1 MQVSVETTT
10 GLERKVTVQVPSQ
23 RIDQAV
29 EERLKEMTH
38 SVRLAGFRPGKVPV
52 KVVRQR
58 YGPQVRQEVLGEVL
72 QSSLQEAIV
81 QEQLRPAGAPHIE
94 PLSVETGKDLEYT
107 ATFEVYPEL
116 KVGALEKIEIE
127 RPVVQIGEADVDRMI
142 DKLRQQRTSWEDV
155 DRPSK
160 AGDRVTVDFEG
171 RIDGEPFEGNKGER
185 VPVELGKGGML
196 ADFEAGLTGAKA
208 GETCGIEVR
217 FPDDYHGKAVA
228 GKTAQFEVRVHTVS
242 EPVLPEI
249 DDAFVA
255 SFGVSEG
262 GVEALRAEARANMQR
277 ELDQTIRGRI
287 KQQVMDGL
295 LANNEVEVPKALV
308 DDEVRSLQR
317 QAAQSLGQP
326 NMDLS
331 QLPTEP
337 FEEDAR
343 RRVQLGLM
351 VGELVRAKGLQV
363 DKDRVRREVET
374 IAASYDTPGEVVKY
388 YYGNPDALRS
398 VEGVVLEDQVVEL
411 VLQSAK
417 VSEVEHGFDEI
428 MNSTDKTTG

>member
-1 MQVSVETTT
+1 MHVSVEATA
-10 GLERKVTVQVPSQ
+10 GLERKLTVQVPSQ

-58 YGPQVRQEVLGEVL
+58 FGSQVRQEVLGEVL

-94 PLSVETGKDLEYT
+94 PLSVESGNDLEYT

-116 KVGALEKIEIE
+116 EVHGLDKIEIE
-127 RPVVQIGEADVDRMI
+127 RPVVEIGEAEVDRMI
-142 DKLRQQRTSWEDV
+142 DNLRQQRKSWADC
-155 DRPSK
+155 DRASQ

-196 ADFEAGLTGAKA
+196 ADFEAGLMGVKA
-208 GETCGIEVR
+208 GETRSIDVR

-228 GKTAQFEVRVHTVS
+228 GKTAQFEVSVHTVS

-249 DDAFVA
+249 DDAFLV

-262 GVEALRAEARANMQR
+262 GVEALRADVRANMQR
-277 ELDQTIRGRI
+277 ELDQSIRGRI

-326 NMDLS
+326 NLDIS

-351 VGELVRAKGLQV
+351 VGELVRANGLQV

-374 IAASYDTPGEVVKY
+374 IAASYNTPEEVVKY

-417 VSEVEHGFDEI
+417 VSEVERGFDEI
-428 MNSTDKTTG
+428 MNSTDKTIG